1 MNKEPLVSVIMG
13 VYNTKIEYLRIA
25 MDSIL
30 HQTYRNLEFIIIDDA
45 SDQWCAAFLEE
56 YKNKRETEY
65 GDRRIRLFHNER
77 NKGLTV
83 SLNIALRM
91 AKGNYIARMDADD
104 ISLPQ
109 RISKQISYMEAHKDI
124 DVLACGSFIYGGE
137 PLFPTEKDF
146 TDSPRFAGIYRKFEQ
161 ERMRVRLS
169 FANIEFT
176 HPTVVF
182 RSSFLR
188 ENHLQ
193 YDESIHKAQ
202 DYNMWVRCIEKG
214 KLDSLQEVLFISR
227 EFGERIGNHELKGQ
241 TSFADVTKVMCLK
254 RLLPQ
259 VNVSEEK
266 LYIWMRDTKM
276 SGSVTDNRKLIQRLV
291 KANDLKKEYD
301 LKVYR
306 QEIFFWWMR
315 KGLYRK
321 NWPFG
326 IRMLIAPYMFLN
338 ILRIGFPQ
346 TCRYGKDLIYKRKIK
361 KRGAVEMTGYG
372 EYRV

>member
-45 SDQWCAAFLEE
+45 SDQWCVAFLEE
-56 YKNKRETEY
+56 YKREQEVRHD
-65 GDRRIRLFHNER
+65 DRRIRLFHNER

-91 AKGNYIARMDADD
+91 AKGSYIARMDADD

-109 RISKQISYMEAHKDI
+109 RISRQISYMESHKDI

-146 TDSPRFAGIYRKFEQ
+146 TDRPRFAGIYRKFEQ

-182 RSSFLR
+182 RASFLK
-188 ENHLQ
+188 ENHLW

-214 KLDSLQEVLFISR
+214 KLGSLQEVLFISR
-227 EFGERIGNHELKGQ
+227 EFGERIGNRYAEEQ
-241 TSFADVTKVMCLK
+241 SNYADATKIECLK
-254 RLLPQ
+254 RLLPESSLYEQ
-259 VNVSEEK
+259 QLYTCMRNMKAVGTSADNIK
-266 LYIWMRDTKM
+266 LIKRLIKANNKNGIY
-276 SGSVTDNRKLIQRLV
+276 NRKI
-291 KANDLKKEYD
+291 
-301 LKVYR
+301 YR
-306 QEIFFWWMR
+306 EEVFFWWLR
-315 KGLYRK
+315 KSLYRQNQSIGK
-321 NWPFG
+321 
-326 IRMLIAPYMFLN
+326 RMLISPYIFIN
-338 ILRIGFPQ
+338 ILRVVILQ
-346 TCRYGKDLIYKRKIK
+346 TLRYERDFIYKVK
-361 KRGAVEMTGYG
+361 KRKVWVEKLKVM
-372 EYRV
+372 EYSCN